1 MCLGFCFGHD
11 LFLVQKGKKRR
22 RRRRRRRRRVKR
34 YPTQIQRGEDD
45 KEEEEKMLSRV
56 RGTARSATRGGF
68 LNPKALFSSRQ
79 HESMKRKFLMPFS
92 STGDISNSSPLIA
105 TAVGSKT
112 TSLADCF
119 QKLSQVNAEIKESRQ
134 VRLGGKEVKMF
145 LTVGTTEEDLRK
157 TLNSMEFSFVEV
169 DKARDTAQDIKGPYC
184 ETSPLLPYVRR
195 IQLRAPYT
203 KAIEMKITDLMCR
216 QGVTLSHLDQYRSG
230 KDIIMEGIA
239 HMPTGVAEFPKL
251 DEVVF
256 VQSLEKQGIL
266 VKQFSKIVGNPAPIG
281 K

>member
-1 MCLGFCFGHD
+1 MFRVLFFGDKISSCL
-11 LFLVQKGKKRR
+11 KGKKAPSRQK
-22 RRRRRRRRRVKR
+22 V
-34 YPTQIQRGEDD
+34 PQIKRGED
-45 KEEEEKMLSRV
+45 KEEEEEEEKMLSRF
-56 RGTARSATRGGF
+56 RGTAQSATRSSF
-68 LNPKALFSSRQ
+68 LNALFSSRLLQ
-79 HESMKRKFLMPFS
+79 HELMMTKMPFS
-92 STGDISNSSPLIA
+92 STGDIYKSSPLIA

-145 LTVGTTEEDLRK
+145 LTVGATEEDLRK

-195 IQLRAPYT
+195 IQLKAPYT

-239 HMPTGVAEFPKL
+239 NMPTGVAEFPKL

>member
-1 MCLGFCFGHD
+1 
-11 LFLVQKGKKRR
+11 
-22 RRRRRRRRRVKR
+22 
-34 YPTQIQRGEDD
+34 
-45 KEEEEKMLSRV
+45 MLSRV
-56 RGTARSATRGGF
+56 FRGTAQKSGAFTRGGGGGGGGGF
-68 LNPKALFSSRQ
+68 LNLPAALFSSRLL
-79 HESMKRKFLMPFS
+79 HHFS
-92 STGDISNSSPLIA
+92 SSAFGDISNSSPLIA

-134 VRLGGKEVKMF
+134 LRLGGKEVKMF
-145 LTVGTTEEDLRK
+145 LTVGATEEDLRK

-256 VQSLEKQGIL
+256 VQSLVKQGIL

>member
-1 MCLGFCFGHD
+1 MWVAPLEVSSKSPKNFCPLSKIPRIQQLTYRQLEPLAGLIITDKHIRAKIKNEQQKKVCMSKAPEMSD
-11 LFLVQKGKKRR
+11 RNKPILNLFAKPK
-22 RRRRRRRRRVKR
+22 
-34 YPTQIQRGEDD
+34 IQEHTN
-45 KEEEEKMLSRV
+45 S
-56 RGTARSATRGGF
+56 TTR
-68 LNPKALFSSRQ
+68 SRQ
-79 HESMKRKFLMPFS
+79 L
-92 STGDISNSSPLIA
+92 
-105 TAVGSKT
+105 
-112 TSLADCF
+112 
-119 QKLSQVNAEIKESRQ
+119 
-134 VRLGGKEVKMF
+134 RLGGKEVKMF
-145 LTVGTTEEDLRK
+145 LTVGATEEDLRK

>member
-1 MCLGFCFGHD
+1 
-11 LFLVQKGKKRR
+11 
-22 RRRRRRRRRVKR
+22 
-34 YPTQIQRGEDD
+34 
-45 KEEEEKMLSRV
+45 MLSRV
-56 RGTARSATRGGF
+56 FRGTAKKRGAFTRGGGGGF
-68 LNPKALFSSRQ
+68 LHLPAALFSSRLL
-79 HESMKRKFLMPFS
+79 HHFS
-92 STGDISNSSPLIA
+92 STAFGDISNSSPLIA

-112 TSLADCF
+112 TSNADCF

-134 VRLGGKEVKMF
+134 LRLGGKEVKMF
-145 LTVGTTEEDLRK
+145 LTVGATEEDLRK

>member
-1 MCLGFCFGHD
+1 MKREKKAPS
-11 LFLVQKGKKRR
+11 FLVVASKVPAREE
-22 RRRRRRRRRVKR
+22 
-34 YPTQIQRGEDD
+34 YTEDD
-45 KEEEEKMLSRV
+45 DEEEEEEKMLSRV
-56 RGTARSATRGGF
+56 FRGTTAQKSGAFTLGGGGF
-68 LNPKALFSSRQ
+68 LNLPAAALFSSRLL
-79 HESMKRKFLMPFS
+79 HHFS
-92 STGDISNSSPLIA
+92 SSAFGDISNSSPLIA

-134 VRLGGKEVKMF
+134 LRLGGKEVKMF
-145 LTVGTTEEDLRK
+145 LTVGATEEDLRK

-256 VQSLEKQGIL
+256 VQSLAKQGIL